1 MAAGDRHAL
10 EQVAGDAVQFDV
22 PTARFTSLRVG
33 GPADAFATPP
43 DRRVL
48 AALLTACAL
57 RRIPHLLLG
66 NGFNTVVRDGGVAG
80 LVIRL
85 ARFRLLEER
94 PGGCLR
100 AEAGVTHASL
110 TRFCRERGLAGL
122 EFGAGI
128 PGTVGGWIAMNAGVP
143 QREVKDV
150 VRELEVMSPTGRRR
164 SHLGRAG
171 LRFEYRGLRGL
182 APGSLVLSALL
193 AVRRAERAD
202 VEREI
207 ADQLAKRA
215 DSQPIDQP
223 PDRGGG
229 SEGNAAGRGRD
240 LAAARELHRQ
250 PGPGHGER
258 RARADRD
265 RAQGGAPAQ
274 RHPAR
279 DGGEDRGKGGRVS
292 RRTTSPAERRRAA
305 LAQRRR
311 RALWAA
317 VFVAGFGLGATLGPR
332 LAAPV
337 AELCVPEVLRLR
349 ELRVVG
355 NEHLSAAEV
364 AAAAGLEPNAR
375 LDLIEPELL
384 AARIEGVADA
394 APGRADPRLAQGVRV
409 ARAARAHGLRGLR
422 DVRVGSQG
430 GSDEDSRRLP
440 SLRLVQPAAEVLLG
454 GGELDAKLER
464 LTRLLAA
471 ELPEV
476 LEASAIDLR
485 FGDRMVLR
493 SDASRTG
500 DAATWARGS
509 AAASRTGPAG

>member
-110 TRFCRERGLAGL
+110 TRFCRERGLAGI

-128 PGTVGGWIAMNAGVP
+128 PGTVGGRIAMNAGVP

-223 PDRGGG
+223 SCG
-229 SEGNAAGRGRD
+229 SVFKNPAGDFAGR
-240 LAAARELHRQ
+240 LIE
-250 PGPGHGER
+250 
-258 RARADRD
+258 
-265 RAQGGAPAQ
+265 
-274 RHPAR
+274 
-279 DGGEDRGKGGRVS
+279 
-292 RRTTSPAERRRAA
+292 
-305 LAQRRR
+305 
-311 RALWAA
+311 
-317 VFVAGFGLGATLGPR
+317 
-332 LAAPV
+332 
-337 AELCVPEVLRLR
+337 
-349 ELRVVG
+349 
-355 NEHLSAAEV
+355 
-364 AAAAGLEPNAR
+364 AAGLKGTR
-375 LDLIEPELL
+375 LGGAEISPLHANFIVNRGRATASDVLGLIEIARKEVRRRSGIRLETEVRIVGRE
-384 AARIEGVADA
+384 AA
-394 APGRADPRLAQGVRV
+394 
-409 ARAARAHGLRGLR
+409 
-422 DVRVGSQG
+422 
-430 GSDEDSRRLP
+430 
-440 SLRLVQPAAEVLLG
+440 
-454 GGELDAKLER
+454 
-464 LTRLLAA
+464 
-471 ELPEV
+471 
-476 LEASAIDLR
+476 
-485 FGDRMVLR
+485 
-493 SDASRTG
+493 
-500 DAATWARGS
+500 
-509 AAASRTGPAG
+509 

>member
-1 MAAGDRHAL
+1 
-10 EQVAGDAVQFDV
+10 
-22 PTARFTSLRVG
+22 
-33 GPADAFATPP
+33 
-43 DRRVL
+43 
-48 AALLTACAL
+48 
-57 RRIPHLLLG
+57 
-66 NGFNTVVRDGGVAG
+66 
-80 LVIRL
+80 
-85 ARFRLLEER
+85 
-94 PGGCLR
+94 
-100 AEAGVTHASL
+100 
-110 TRFCRERGLAGL
+110 
-122 EFGAGI
+122 
-128 PGTVGGWIAMNAGVP
+128 
-143 QREVKDV
+143 
-150 VRELEVMSPTGRRR
+150 
-164 SHLGRAG
+164 
-171 LRFEYRGLRGL
+171 
-182 APGSLVLSALL
+182 
-193 AVRRAERAD
+193 
-202 VEREI
+202 
-207 ADQLAKRA
+207 
-215 DSQPIDQP
+215 
-223 PDRGGG
+223 
-229 SEGNAAGRGRD
+229 
-240 LAAARELHRQ
+240 
-250 PGPGHGER
+250 
-258 RARADRD
+258 
-265 RAQGGAPAQ
+265 
-274 RHPAR
+274 
-279 DGGEDRGKGGRVS
+279 VS

-384 AARIEGVADA
+384 AARIEAHPWIARARVAALAPGGLRVAVEERVPAATAVLASQPWWVDDAGVAFARVEEAAEASVFPRIEGVADA